1 MEIIGYPI
9 KNNYIT
15 KQHAE
20 EYVRKYYNKQN
31 KTFPNLKVVLL
42 NNSLYVLPNEKQV
55 VNEIEVM
62 DVGTVSNFINVSE
75 TKEQLVNKIQEH
87 MNFRLWFYISYQM
100 FTETDKLIKLIDDIY
115 NEVGLKKGS
124 VIVVTATGLR
134 VVKEKDIPKTRGNY
148 LTRPEHM
155 LDGVKQGQNEVEIKK
170 VIVKNIKK
178 LRKNMGYN
186 IKLTK
191 KRW

>member
-15 KQHAE
+15 KQHAKE
-20 EYVRKYYNKQN
+20 FVRKYHNKQN
-31 KTFPNLKVVLL
+31 KRFPNLKVILL
-42 NNSLYVLPNEKQV
+42 NNSLYALPNEKQA

-62 DVGTVSNFINVSE
+62 DVRSLGNFIKVSE

-124 VIVVTATGLR
+124 VIMVTATGLK
-134 VVKEKDIPKTRGNY
+134 VVKEKDISTTRGNY

-155 LDGVKQGQNEVEIKK
+155 LDGAKQGQNEVEIRK
-170 VIVKNIKK
+170 VIVKNVKK
-178 LRKNMGYN
+178 LRKGMGDN
-186 IKLTK
+186 IKSL
-191 KRW
+191 RSL